1 MQWAKKTEIAL
12 CTLILWLGI
21 CRSKFYLWQQHYG
34 KVREQDR
41 WIPRDHWITPEERQ
55 AIIDYAR
62 KHPGV
67 GYRRLTFMMMD
78 EDIVA
83 VSPATVYRVLKQE
96 GLLSRPS
103 PANPRR
109 GNGFQQPSEPHQNW
123 HIDFTHVKVAGTF
136 YHMCSVIDGYSRYTV
151 AWELFPTMRSADAQ
165 IVVQKAREAFPDA
178 RPTIISDN
186 GRQFVCREFHQFIS
200 LCQFH
205 HITTSPYYPQSN
217 GKIERSFGS
226 LKRECL
232 RPQTPL
238 TVEDARRVIQN
249 YVNEYN
255 HTRLHAAIGYVAP
268 ADRLHGLDAIIHQ
281 KRDEKLQEAREL
293 RRQRRQAAQQATMR
307 QDNRIDFALLRRT
320 VRMANVLEALVGLE
334 HYRGSGPQR
343 RGPCPIHQHP
353 DGKNHRSFSVNL
365 QRGIFRCF
373 HPQCQ
378 CQGNVLDLWATCHNL
393 DLPAAARSLAE
404 RFAPALISPDNT
416 PTTEKRNPS
425 S

>member
-1 MQWAKKTEIAL
+1 
-12 CTLILWLGI
+12 
-21 CRSKFYLWQQHYG
+21 
-34 KVREQDR
+34 
-41 WIPRDHWITPEERQ
+41 
-55 AIIDYAR
+55 
-62 KHPGV
+62 
-67 GYRRLTFMMMD
+67 
-78 EDIVA
+78 
-83 VSPATVYRVLKQE
+83 
-96 GLLSRPS
+96 
-103 PANPRR
+103 
-109 GNGFQQPSEPHQNW
+109 
-123 HIDFTHVKVAGTF
+123 
-136 YHMCSVIDGYSRYTV
+136 MCSVIDGYSRYTV

-293 RRQRRQAAQQATMR
+293 PWLPQVRNTCVFRIRNVDASRRFFRCGSLAAAATAS
-307 QDNRIDFALLRRT
+307 ALRLP
-320 VRMANVLEALVGLE
+320 LP
-334 HYRGSGPQR
+334 HK
-343 RGPCPIHQHP
+343 PISCS
-353 DGKNHRSFSVNL
+353 SFSNRERLLSGFAQHNNL
-365 QRGIFRCF
+365 VAKACPVG
-373 HPQCQ
+373 
-378 CQGNVLDLWATCHNL
+378 
-393 DLPAAARSLAE
+393 
-404 RFAPALISPDNT
+404 
-416 PTTEKRNPS
+416 
-425 S
+425 